1 MNGLLAG
8 GKFSPN
14 AAEDSSLFPS
24 PSSNPTRSVFVRKPS
39 LITEIYPPGIALDSG
54 GLLAG
59 LLVEGNEIDMKNIVC
74 GVMFPLSYI
83 GRACPVELTQ
93 WLFQLM
99 ACSKDKHVSSGALRS
114 LLQLLKQSL
123 RQKTAF
129 SPPTLSEI
137 TDVLVTLGADRQRLR
152 PPTNP
157 AGTSVQVLPPDQE
170 MSAPTPPPTINLFNL
185 ITYISACVQAVGSNY
200 SVQQL
205 EDLALV
211 LCGLSLD
218 SGCQFSLKQSV
229 QSCLRCVLRA
239 YPESVWRKAV
249 ARLTPQLASLS
260 SHHYHHVLLARLLRG
275 TTPRELS
282 LLRDFCRY
290 CLGKLIDS
298 PSLNSAAVWGNSPP
312 SLAQENKNPCLTGGS
327 DELTHSD
334 SNRHPTSM
342 TTNTTDRSLV
352 LGPSGAFEK
361 TILESYR
368 RAMPAKMTHKD
379 YHKLYCML
387 QLLNLHGL
395 TFRSQSEQ
403 QEFLRVLGALRST
416 IRDDPTLPITSQVK
430 DLLIRLKVELEAQGS
445 KRGSTSTQLD
455 LLFSS

>member
-54 GLLAG
+54 GLLAE

-74 GVMFPLSYI
+74 GVMLPLSYV

-99 ACSKDKHVSSGALRS
+99 ACSEDRHVSSGALRS
-114 LLQLLKQSL
+114 LQQLLKQSL

-137 TDVLVTLGADRQRLR
+137 TDVLVSLGADRQRLR
-152 PPTNP
+152 PLMNP
-157 AGTSVQVLPPDQE
+157 VGTSVQVLPPDQE
-170 MSAPTPPPTINLFNL
+170 MSVPTHPPTGNLFNL

-200 SVQQL
+200 TVQQL

-218 SGCQFSLKQSV
+218 GGCQFSLKQSL

-239 YPESVWRKAV
+239 YPENVWCKAV

-260 SHHYHHVLLARLLRG
+260 SHHHHHVLLARLLRG
-275 TTPRELS
+275 STPRELS
-282 LLRDFCRY
+282 LLQDFCRY
-290 CLGKLIDS
+290 CLGKLVDL
-298 PSLNSAAVWGNSPP
+298 PSLNSAAVLGNCPP
-312 SLAQENKNPCLTGGS
+312 LLAQENKDPCLTGGC

-342 TTNTTDRSLV
+342 TINTTQKV
-352 LGPSGAFEK
+352 PGHSGAFAK

-387 QLLNLHGL
+387 QLLNLQGP

-445 KRGSTSTQLD
+445 KRGGTSTQLD